1 MNKILGILSIIVA
14 LLCVS
19 CGDKN
24 PEGRKSDSRLEAM
37 LAGVW
42 INEDNESVVF
52 KAVNDTL
59 YYPDTDVLPVHY
71 RIYGDS
77 MYIDGDIPMKYFIE
91 KLTSNVFKF
100 RNQNQEIIT
109 LIKSNNP
116 DIETAFGEEEEIFD
130 DDIIQEL
137 VKRDT
142 IVTNGDRRYHCYV
155 QINPTTYKVIKSDY
169 NDEGVGVSKMYYDN
183 IIHLAVYEGAHKVF
197 SSDIRKDDFHKY
209 VPAEVMRQSILSD
222 VVYDRC
228 DSKGI
233 VFHALLRVPESA
245 SGYIVFITISPNGK
259 ITLSQPE

>member
-1 MNKILGILSIIVA
+1 MSVIIA
-14 LLCVS
+14 LLCMS
-19 CGDKN
+19 CGDKKS
-24 PEGRKSDSRLEAM
+24 EERKSDPRLEAM

-42 INEDNESVVF
+42 INSDDESVVF

-59 YYPDTDVLPVHY
+59 YYPDPEILPVHY

-77 MYIDGDIPMKYFIE
+77 IYIDGDIPMSYFIE
-91 KLTSNVFKF
+91 KFTSNLFKF
-100 RNQNQEIIT
+100 RNQNHETIT
-109 LIKSNNP
+109 LLKSDNP
-116 DIETAFGEEEEIFD
+116 DLEQSFEDKDDVFD

-142 IVTNGDRRYHCYV
+142 VVVNGDKHYHCYV

-169 NDEGVGVSKMYYDN
+169 NDEGVGISKIYYDN
-183 IIHLAVYEGAHKVF
+183 IIHLAVYEGAHRVF
-197 SSDIRKDDFHKY
+197 SSDIHKHDFHKY

-228 DSKGI
+228 DNSGI

-245 SGYIVFITISPNGK
+245 SGYLVFITISPEGK
-259 ITLSQPE
+259 MTLSQPA